1 MRVSV
6 LLACWNAESY
16 VGEAV
21 ELVLGQRPA
30 PHEIIAVDDGSTDR
44 SAAVLERFGPRLVLI
59 RQANSGVGAALNRA
73 AARGTGEAL
82 AFIDADDLW
91 APGKVARQ
99 TQALSSDP
107 ELDAVFGFM
116 ETFAS
121 PDLPEDERSRLTVPE
136 RAEPAFT
143 KNGILI
149 RTAAFNRLGGFDPE
163 RRNADFFD
171 WYARAVGAGIPMA
184 PGVGH
189 RLPPPHSRAEHGTVG
204 SRPAAQ
210 RLSHHDEGVSGRAAK
225 APRGRVVNG
234 LPLPDRARW
243 LLEACLRDDS
253 RAVESFGKW
262 RRFANPDRMEGREL
276 RLTPLLHANM
286 TRLGFSDQKLA
297 WIGGQAKHIW
307 LTGMLRRRELMP
319 VLDMLEGGRI
329 DFALI
334 KGAALLAR
342 FPKAVGA
349 RPMGDF
355 DLLIDRSSARAALAI
370 LNASG
375 LRGVIGS
382 AFSDADLNRFHA
394 VGLSSPSGTCVD
406 LHWRPAA
413 SIASPRHAEGVRER
427 AVAASLEGRPVLV
440 ASATDHLFILLCHA
454 FHDDLERRNE
464 WIADVDLLFRLIAP
478 RSGTGRCFI
487 GWRARTNSIAG

>member
-21 ELVLGQRPA
+21 ESVLGQRPA

-171 WYARAVGAGIPMA
+171 WYARAVGAGFRW
-184 PGVGH
+184 
-189 RLPPPHSRAEHGTVG
+189 RLESDIVCRRRIHARNMG
-204 SRPAAQ
+204 RLDRDRQ
-210 RLSHHDEGVSGRAAK
+210 RSDYLLTMKAFLDARRRRCEGVS
-225 APRGRVVNG
+225 
-234 LPLPDRARW
+234 
-243 LLEACLRDDS
+243 
-253 RAVESFGKW
+253 
-262 RRFANPDRMEGREL
+262 
-276 RLTPLLHANM
+276 
-286 TRLGFSDQKLA
+286 
-297 WIGGQAKHIW
+297 
-307 LTGMLRRRELMP
+307 
-319 VLDMLEGGRI
+319 
-329 DFALI
+329 
-334 KGAALLAR
+334 
-342 FPKAVGA
+342 
-349 RPMGDF
+349 
-355 DLLIDRSSARAALAI
+355 
-370 LNASG
+370 
-375 LRGVIGS
+375 
-382 AFSDADLNRFHA
+382 
-394 VGLSSPSGTCVD
+394 
-406 LHWRPAA
+406 
-413 SIASPRHAEGVRER
+413 
-427 AVAASLEGRPVLV
+427 
-440 ASATDHLFILLCHA
+440 
-454 FHDDLERRNE
+454 
-464 WIADVDLLFRLIAP
+464 
-478 RSGTGRCFI
+478 
-487 GWRARTNSIAG
+487 